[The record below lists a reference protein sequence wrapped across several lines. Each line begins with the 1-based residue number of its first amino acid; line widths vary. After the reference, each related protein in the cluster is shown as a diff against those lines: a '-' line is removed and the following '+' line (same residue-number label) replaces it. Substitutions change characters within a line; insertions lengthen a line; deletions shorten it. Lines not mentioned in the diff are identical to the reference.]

1 LIFLTAKHAIFY
13 LRSFIKPQS
22 SQSFVLNQLCEL
34 KTFKLLNRRKIL
46 ALFAVN
52 FFSHFNL
59 KPETKT
65 MNSIFKISSLLS
77 IILIFSSC
85 NSFAQKENNY
95 STKIDSLI
103 KNTSPIFNGVILIS
117 KNGKTLYSKTKGV
130 SNFESKKPLKFDSQ
144 FEIMS
149 NSKLITAVLIL
160 LEVEKGKVKL
170 NSPIKK
176 YLPELT
182 QTWADSVTVHQL
194 LNHTHGIVDLKKPL
208 VFKSGT
214 QFKYGDLSYT
224 LLTKIIENTTKKSY
238 TEVAET
244 LFKKLK
250 MTNTYCYSKD
260 KIQNL
265 VTGYFNSKGT
275 FEKVQ
280 KTQITPQ
287 NLGADGVVSTVTD
300 LAIWNNNL
308 HKGKILKP
316 ETYQSM
322 LRYTITAQHNFFG
335 KENEGYGYGIRITE
349 KEAVKYVGHTGLG
362 DGFSSVNLYFPES
375 DISLIVLENQMN
387 EDSELFYASEFKI
400 KNILLKSDLF
410 IKK

>member
-1 LIFLTAKHAIFY
+1 MTFLSKTLSLFSLIFL
-13 LRSFIKPQS
+13 
-22 SQSFVLNQLCEL
+22 
-34 KTFKLLNRRKIL
+34 
-46 ALFAVN
+46 
-52 FFSHFNL
+52 FSN
-59 KPETKT
+59 
-65 MNSIFKISSLLS
+65 
-77 IILIFSSC
+77 C
-85 NSFAQKENNY
+85 NSFAQKKEKY
-95 STKIDSLI
+95 AAQIDSLI
-103 KNTSPIFNGVILIS
+103 QNTSPIFNGVILIS
-117 KNGKTLYSKTKGV
+117 KNGKTLYSKAKGV
-130 SNFESKKPLKFDSQ
+130 SNFETKKPLKLDSQ

-160 LEVEKGKVKL
+160 LEVEKGKVEL
-170 NSPIKK
+170 NAPIKK

-182 QTWADSVTVHQL
+182 QTWADSVTVHHL
-194 LNHTHGIVDLKKPL
+194 LNHTHGIVDLQKRL
-208 VFKSGT
+208 AFKSGT

-224 LLTKIIENTTKKSY
+224 LLTKIIENSTKESY
-238 TEVAET
+238 SEVAET

-265 VTGYFNSKGT
+265 VTGYFNSKDT

-287 NLGADGVVSTVTD
+287 NLGADGVVSTVSD

-322 LRYTITAQHNFFG
+322 LRYTITSQHNFFG

-349 KEAVKYVGHTGLG
+349 KEAVKYIGHTGLG

-387 EDSELFYASEFKI
+387 EDSELFYISEFKI